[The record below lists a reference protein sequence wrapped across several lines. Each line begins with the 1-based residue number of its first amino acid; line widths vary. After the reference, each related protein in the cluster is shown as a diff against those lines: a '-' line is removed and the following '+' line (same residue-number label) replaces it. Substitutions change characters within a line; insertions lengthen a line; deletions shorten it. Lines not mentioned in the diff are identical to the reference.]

1 MYRTINSTEIGRS
14 GISHNCLDATQDPE
28 EEYLDLV
35 KEIANAKMYWDDF
48 RRKAKNDKR
57 FKAIRESRVRESI
70 FKDYVKELRKNGEK
84 GGGKKSKEDAYKDL
98 LRETKEIRPGMRWR
112 DAKVILEKDKRYH
125 DIESKTLRE
134 DMFRDY
140 LETLE

>member
-1 MYRTINSTEIGRS
+1 
-14 GISHNCLDATQDPE
+14 
-28 EEYLDLV
+28 
-35 KEIANAKMYWDDF
+35 MYWEDF

-70 FKDYVKELRKNGEK
+70 FKDYMKQLRKNAEK
-84 GGGKKSKEDAYKDL
+84 GGGSGKSKEDAYKDL
-98 LRETKEIRPGMRWR
+98 LKETKEIRPGMRWR